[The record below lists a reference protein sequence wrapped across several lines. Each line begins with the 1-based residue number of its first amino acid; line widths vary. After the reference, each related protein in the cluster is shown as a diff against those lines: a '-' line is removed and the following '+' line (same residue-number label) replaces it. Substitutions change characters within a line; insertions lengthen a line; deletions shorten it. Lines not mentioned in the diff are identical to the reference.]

1 MLKSLFLF
9 FRKLFTT
16 KAQLIL
22 ENLFLTKQ
30 LEIYQRTD
38 PKLKIKRTD
47 RMFFS
52 LMMDWLYNWKER
64 IFIVK
69 PETVIKWHRTA
80 FRIFWSWKSQ
90 HKGGRPKVSREV
102 INLIKQMANENAEWG
117 APRIHGELKKLG
129 FEVSL
134 VKIPSAL
141 KIAKYRRNQNKSLP
155 IFAV

>member
-30 LEIYQRTD
+30 LEILQRTF
-38 PKLKIKRTD
+38 PKFEFRRTD
-47 RMFFS
+47 RLFFCLIKDLLS
-52 LMMDWLYNWKER
+52 NRKER

-102 INLIKQMANENAEWG
+102 INLIKQMANENPQWG
-117 APRIHGELKKLG
+117 DPRIHGKL
-129 FEVSL
+129 
-134 VKIPSAL
+134 
-141 KIAKYRRNQNKSLP
+141 
-155 IFAV
+155 